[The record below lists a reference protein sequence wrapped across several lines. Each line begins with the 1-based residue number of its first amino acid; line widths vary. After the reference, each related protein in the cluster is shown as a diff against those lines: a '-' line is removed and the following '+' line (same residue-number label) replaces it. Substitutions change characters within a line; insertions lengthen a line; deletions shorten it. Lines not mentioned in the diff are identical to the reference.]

1 MIKKIIKVLKW
12 TGIVI
17 ATLII
22 ILIITVSFRQNLQFE
37 APYPDLKASTDSSI
51 IARGRYLAYGP
62 GHCADCH
69 GDPNSRE
76 LMLKG
81 QEVALSGGMPFK
93 LPIANIYVRNI
104 TPDMET
110 GIGKLTD
117 KEIARMLRYGVRPDG
132 TAGLN
137 FMPFHDMTDED
148 LTAVISFLRSQ
159 QPVKHKVPDHE
170 IFAMGKVVNAF
181 LIKPVGPSG
190 EVPKSI
196 PRDTTATYGKYIANS
211 VANCVGCHT
220 NRDMMTGAAIG
231 PEFAGGLKMES
242 AVDPENYSIL
252 TPNLTPSPSGR
263 LYGWSQEQF
272 IKRFR
277 QGRIIPHSPMPW
289 PSFSRMSDDELK
301 ALYKYLNSL
310 KPVSNEIKEIVVSNK
325 K

>member
-1 MIKKIIKVLKW
+1 MKLLKKILKW

-17 ATLII
+17 LSL
-22 ILIITVSFRQNLQFE
+22 ILILVITVACRQNMKYD
-37 APYPDLKASTDSSI
+37 APYPGIQASTDSSI
-51 IARGRYLAYGP
+51 IARGRYLAFGP

-69 GDPNSRE
+69 GDPNARE

-81 QEVALSGGMPFK
+81 QEVPLTGGMPFK
-93 LPIANIYVRNI
+93 LPIATIYVKNI

-117 KEIARMLRYGVRPDG
+117 KEIARMLRYGVRPNG
-132 TAGLN
+132 TAGLD
-137 FMPFHDMTDED
+137 FMPFHNATDED
-148 LTAVISFLRSQ
+148 LTAIISFLRSQ

-170 IFAMGKVVNAF
+170 INAMGRVVNAF

-196 PRDTTATYGKYIANS
+196 PRDTTAAYGQYLANS
-211 VANCVGCHT
+211 IANCVGCHT

-231 PEFAGGLKMES
+231 EPFAGGLHMES
-242 AVDPENYSIL
+242 AIDPEKYSII
-252 TPNLTPSPSGR
+252 TPNLTPDPTGK

-277 QGRIIPHSPMPW
+277 QGRINPHSHMPW

-301 ALYKYLNSL
+301 ALYNYLQSL
-310 KPVSNEIKEIVVSNK
+310 KPVKNEIGQIVVEK
-325 K
+325 KQ